1 MKKLLLL
8 PLLLLLA
15 ACQPVEAEDPVVTSG
30 GVAVVDRVLE
40 EMVTALEAEMLPV
53 WPYFQTWETCIIN
66 GETYNNVTFM
76 YTDLGLG
83 YMVDDILY
91 YRLEMEVESCQ
102 TVILKA
108 NDTESNIR

>member
-15 ACQPVEAEDPVVTSG
+15 ACQPIEAEDPVVTSG

-40 EMVTALEAEMLPV
+40 EMAMAIESEMLPV
-53 WPYFQTWETCIIN
+53 FPYFQTWETCIIN

-108 NDTESNIR
+108 NDTESNTR